1 MTSVSSD
8 RNLCGILY
16 RDERQ
21 STCNSS
27 YKDLVAT
34 ATNNVH
40 LSSREAQTSQAMERG
55 PGFLRIKM
63 TLTYRGSSYDIGSK
77 LPLVQPVVELQYRG
91 KAYKA
96 RTSAAPAQVHATLT
110 FRGISYAK

>member
-1 MTSVSSD
+1 MFEASHLGSV
-8 RNLCGILY
+8 LY
-16 RDERQ
+16 LHERR
-21 STCNSS
+21 SKFITP
-27 YKDLVAT
+27 YKGFVVT

>member
-8 RNLCGILY
+8 VNRYDVLY
-16 RDERQ
+16 HDEQ
-21 STCNSS
+21 QNACNSF

-110 FRGISYAK
+110 FRGNSYTK